1 MSYFMYSTSLLVAV
15 NCVAKTIKAI
25 IVNAD
30 MCGTN
35 KELLNFFIDVNSLE
49 TKFYLQKLLLH

>member
-1 MSYFMYSTSLLVAV
+1 MYSISLLVAV